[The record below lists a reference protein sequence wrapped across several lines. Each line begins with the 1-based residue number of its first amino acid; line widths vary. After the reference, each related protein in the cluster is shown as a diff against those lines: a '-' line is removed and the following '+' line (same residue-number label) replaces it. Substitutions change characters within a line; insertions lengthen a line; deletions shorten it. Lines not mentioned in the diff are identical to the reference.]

1 MCVSGCMS
9 LCNRYFNSMTDVVLC
24 MEETRQGE
32 LAEKHYKH
40 HLLVRALLCVRGK
53 RLRGEFE
60 QFDWQ

>member
-1 MCVSGCMS
+1 MS

-24 MEETRQGE
+24 VEETRQGE
-32 LAEKHYKH
+32 LAEKHYKR

-53 RLRGEFE
+53 RLRREFE